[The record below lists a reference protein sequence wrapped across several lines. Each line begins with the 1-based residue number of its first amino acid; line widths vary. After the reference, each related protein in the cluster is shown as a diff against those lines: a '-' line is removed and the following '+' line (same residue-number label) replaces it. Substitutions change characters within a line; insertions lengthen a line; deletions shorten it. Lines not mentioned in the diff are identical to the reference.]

1 MALDGAMLHLIKREL
16 EEGILGAKVDKVFQ
30 PSREML
36 ILAMR
41 GKNMN
46 RKLLVSAS
54 ANSARI
60 HFTEY
65 PVENPAQPPMLCMLL
80 RKRLCGARLSAI
92 VQPGLERVLLLKF
105 DAHNELGDE
114 ITLTLAVE
122 IMGRHSNIKTK
133 CF

>member
-1 MALDGAMLHLIKREL
+1 MALDGAMLHLIKKEL
-16 EEGILGAKVDKVFQ
+16 EEGIIGAKVDKVFQ
-30 PSREML
+30 PSRDMI

-46 RKLLVSAS
+46 RRLLLSAG

-65 PVENPAQPPMLCMLL
+65 AVENPAQPPMLCMLL
-80 RKRLCGARLSAI
+80 RKRLCGARLREI
-92 VQPGLERVLLLKF
+92 EQPGLERVLLMKF

-114 ITLTLAVE
+114 ITLPYWQRNNRRAFPA
-122 IMGRHSNIKTK
+122 RQ
-133 CF
+133 